1 MSESLRKVQW
11 ELMFPHEIETALAE
25 CPTALVPLGTLEW
38 HGVQNALGLDA
49 LKAHAL
55 CVRAAQQGGGVVLPP
70 LFGGV
75 GGVDQ
80 PYTVVMEPEPT
91 LVSRLLEPWLVSLC
105 TELKRV
111 GFRAILMLTGH
122 YGASQQIV
130 VRETAVRQ
138 MQRLDI
144 PILGTP
150 EYFLALDAGYWGDHG
165 GPFETSLMMELRP
178 ELVDL
183 SRLTGEPP
191 YQGIGGGDAKR
202 ESSRERGRRLC
213 EVMVERLAHLARRMP
228 HWDENQRAAF
238 LRAEQALVNYQ
249 LEAAG
254 RTGDVWAA
262 WREVAPFAPYGQW
275 LVEER
280 FQEIEARMLREG
292 TR

>member
-1 MSESLRKVQW
+1 MPTTLRKVQW

-25 CPTALVPLGTLEW
+25 CPTALAPLGILEW
-38 HGVQNALGLDA
+38 HGVQNVLGLDA

-55 CVRAAQQGGGVVLPP
+55 CVRAAQRGGGVVLPP

-80 PYTVVMEPEPT
+80 PYTMVMEPEPS
-91 LVSRLLEPWLVSLC
+91 LASRLLEPWLVSLC
-105 TELKRV
+105 SELKRV
-111 GFRAILMLTGH
+111 GFRALILLTGH

-202 ESSRERGRRLC
+202 ESSQERGRRLC
-213 EVMVERLAHLARRMP
+213 EVMVERLAHLAQRMP
-228 HWDENQRAAF
+228 QWDGNQRAAF

-249 LEAAG
+249 LETAG
-254 RTGDVWAA
+254 RTGNVWTA
-262 WREVAPFAPYGQW
+262 WSEVASLEPYGQW

-280 FQEIEARMLREG
+280 FQEIIGRVQRKG
-292 TR
+292 TG